1 MICRVLF
8 PEKARA
14 IDLAVSLQ
22 SLANQLM
29 RAGVQQRRITGIRLN
44 KKEKAIE
51 VELEEKPDEQKTN
64 A

>member
-8 PEKARA
+8 PEKPRA

-29 RAGVQQRRITGIRLN
+29 KADVHDRKVTGMRFN
-44 KKEKAIE
+44 KQDRAIE
-51 VELEEKPDEQKTN
+51 VELEEIPDEKLL
-64 A
+64 